1 LSNASEYR
9 RRKYKVNIKSRRGSR
24 KRCNIIEE
32 SSDDEEENLTKSSCE
47 ENSELLDN
55 VDGSASSSDSESSCD
70 TNEDLA
76 EKLEQKIKDLV
87 FFKIELPSATSN
99 KSIINTL
106 DDIEGIIREI
116 KHDCLHEVKKMT
128 FIM

>member
-1 LSNASEYR
+1 
-9 RRKYKVNIKSRRGSR
+9 VNIKSRRGSR